1 MSKSVLFCLLFSL
14 FLLGSASSCLRDE
27 PLDAVSLRGL
37 SLEQLV
43 QMREEILARHADGSA
58 LSRVETANVTLLREQ
73 ERRLENA
80 WVFGEWRE
88 RHGARLIF
96 RDDGSVS
103 VGARGGYYDELG
115 VYKFIS
121 PEQPAFEAIW
131 SVVQDAAGDP
141 VILIARPSGPG
152 LVYPCH
158 RDRNSL
164 SEREGDLQ
172 ESSET
177 GFYFTRNQY

>member
-1 MSKSVLFCLLFSL
+1 MRRFILLL
-14 FLLGSASSCLRDE
+14 CVYLLAVSCGGGGVKID
-27 PLDAVSLRGL
+27 PYSLRGVSKSEL
-37 SLEQLV
+37 Q

-58 LSRVETANVTLLREQ
+58 LTASETESVELIRDQ

-103 VGARGGYYDELG
+103 VGARSGEYDELG
-115 VYKFIS
+115 IYKFFS
-121 PEQPAFEAIW
+121 PEIPSFETTW
-131 SVVQDAAGDP
+131 T
-141 VILIARPSGPG
+141 
-152 LVYPCH
+152 LVYDMQGKPVVVVT
-158 RDRNSL
+158 RPDSSDLIYAFGDSRS
-164 SEREGDLQ
+164 SVRERAGDLQ

-177 GFYFTRNQY
+177 GCLFTKVQ